1 MSSALGNIMA
11 ISASALTAETKRLET
26 TASNLSNAHQV
37 KGNKEEVFKAK
48 YPVFKTIQQQAN
60 DFMGTATGGVRV
72 DKVLE
77 SKAEPIIRYEPNHP
91 MADKDGFVYEANIN
105 YIDEMANMISASR
118 SYEMNLETFNSAK
131 QLFLRTIQ
139 LGK

>member
-1 MSSALGNIMA
+1 MSSSLGNIMD
-11 ISASALTAETKRLET
+11 ISASALSAETKRLET

-37 KGNKEEVFKAK
+37 RGNKDEVFKAK

-60 DFMGTATGGVRV
+60 NMMGTAVGGVKV
-72 DKVLE
+72 DDVIE
-77 SKAEPIIRYEPNHP
+77 SKAEPIVRYEPHHP
-91 MADKDGFVYEANIN
+91 LADKDGFVYEANIN

-118 SYEMNLETFNSAK
+118 SYEMNMETFNSAK